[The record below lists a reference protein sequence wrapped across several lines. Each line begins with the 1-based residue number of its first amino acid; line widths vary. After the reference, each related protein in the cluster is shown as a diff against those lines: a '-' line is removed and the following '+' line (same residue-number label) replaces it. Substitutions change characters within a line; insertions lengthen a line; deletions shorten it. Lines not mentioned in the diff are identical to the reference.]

1 MGHYRETMQFAKPP
15 DLDYDPASEDT
26 KREATQE
33 TQTTKTSQTSNVH
46 TFTWSLSMPRNVRA
60 ELRILG
66 SELKKADVTKLKKQI
81 ESIEESFDE

>member
-1 MGHYRETMQFAKPP
+1 
-15 DLDYDPASEDT
+15 
-26 KREATQE
+26 
-33 TQTTKTSQTSNVH
+33 
-46 TFTWSLSMPRNVRA
+46 MPRNVRA